1 MTVKTGLDVLLERG
15 LFKDKVVGLI
25 TNHTGRGSDLRQNVD
40 LMLAEGYRI
49 GAIFSPEHGIY
60 GEFQDGEAIA
70 DAKDPRTGI
79 PIFSLYGSGMTP
91 TPESLRGLDA
101 LVFDIQDIGARH
113 YTYPATLIN
122 SMEAAARSAVSFVVL
137 DRPNPIGGIAVEG
150 NVAAPDR
157 LSFVC
162 PAPTAIRHGLTIGE
176 LSLLAAEWKGLPAPS
191 IVTMDGWERGM
202 WFDETGLP
210 WVPPSPN
217 APTLSMAALYPGTC
231 FMEGVN
237 LSEARGTALP
247 FEMVG
252 APWIDGEK
260 LADVMRAMNLPG
272 VLWRPVRFRPST
284 GKWTGES
291 CGGVQAHVADR
302 NALRPVELGVR
313 LLFAVRDLYPEKLE
327 PVSPTE
333 PSESAHYHM
342 DLLAA
347 GPELRETLFGG
358 QQPDRLLEEWREQAA
373 RFEAERKKFFIY

>member
-1 MTVKTGLDVLLERG
+1 
-15 LFKDKVVGLI
+15 
-25 TNHTGRGSDLRQNVD
+25 
-40 LMLAEGYRI
+40 
-49 GAIFSPEHGIY
+49 
-60 GEFQDGEAIA
+60 
-70 DAKDPRTGI
+70 
-79 PIFSLYGSGMTP
+79 
-91 TPESLRGLDA
+91 
-101 LVFDIQDIGARH
+101 
-113 YTYPATLIN
+113 
-122 SMEAAARSAVSFVVL
+122 
-137 DRPNPIGGIAVEG
+137 
-150 NVAAPDR
+150 
-157 LSFVC
+157 
-162 PAPTAIRHGLTIGE
+162 
-176 LSLLAAEWKGLPAPS
+176 
-191 IVTMDGWERGM
+191 M